1 MAIVD
6 LQATASLHRQ
16 QLEASAAALALT
28 LSAQQVD
35 LLLAYMG
42 WLQKWN
48 KVYNLTSLRDPAEML
63 LHHLIDSLSA
73 VAPLQRH
80 LSALSSES
88 STPNALPGA
97 ACDASPAQSVR
108 VLDVGSGGGLPG
120 VVLAICLPH
129 VSVTCVDTVNK
140 KAAFIQQ
147 VAAALRLPNLKG
159 LHARVESIQGGF
171 DVVTSR
177 AFASLRDFTTWSRGA
192 LVPGG
197 VWMAMKGKH
206 PAQELAELAADVD
219 VFHVEHLHVP
229 GLDAERCMV
238 WMRIKS

>member
-1 MAIVD
+1 MATVD
-6 LQATASLHRQ
+6 LQTTASLHRQ
-16 QLEASAAALALT
+16 QLEASAAALTLT

-63 LHHLIDSLSA
+63 SHHLIDSLSA

-80 LSALSSES
+80 LATLSGSPVTS
-88 STPNALPGA
+88 NDTPDATCDSTP
-97 ACDASPAQSVR
+97 AQPVR

-159 LHARVESIQGGF
+159 LHARVETIQGGF

-206 PAQELAELAADVD
+206 PVQELAELAADVD
-219 VFHVEHLHVP
+219 VFHVEPLHVP

-238 WMRIKS
+238 WMRVKG

>member
-1 MAIVD
+1 MATVD

-16 QLEASAAALALT
+16 QLEASAAALTLT

-63 LHHLIDSLSA
+63 SHHLIDSLSA
-73 VAPLQRH
+73 VVPLQRH
-80 LSALSSES
+80 LAMLPGSPATS
-88 STPNALPGA
+88 NALPDA
-97 ACDASPAQSVR
+97 TCDSTPAQPVR

-120 VVLAICLPH
+120 VVLAICLPR

-159 LHARVESIQGGF
+159 LHARVETIQGGF

-206 PAQELAELAADVD
+206 PVQELAELATDVD
-219 VFHVEHLHVP
+219 VFHVEPLHVP

-238 WMRIKS
+238 WMRVKG

>member
-1 MAIVD
+1 MMSVD
-6 LQATASLHRQ
+6 HSPAAESAYRR
-16 QLEASAAALALT
+16 QLEEAAAALGLT

-48 KVYNLTSLRDPAEML
+48 KVYNLTSLRNPAEML
-63 LHHLIDSLSA
+63 SHHLIDSLSA
-73 VAPLQRH
+73 IAPLQRH
-80 LSALSSES
+80 VSTLLSAG
-88 STPNALPGA
+88 GA
-97 ACDASPAQSVR
+97 TAAASHQIR
-108 VLDVGSGGGLPG
+108 LLDVGSGGGLPG
-120 VVLAICLPH
+120 VVLAICLPQ

-159 LHARVESIQGGF
+159 LHARVETVQGGF

-177 AFASLRDFTTWSRGA
+177 AFASLRDFTTWSRNA
-192 LVPGG
+192 LVEGG

-206 PAQELAELAADVD
+206 PAQELADLSADVD
-219 VFHVEHLHVP
+219 VFHVEPLQVP

-238 WMRIKS
+238 WMKPQPR

>member
-1 MAIVD
+1 MATEGAD
-6 LQATASLHRQ
+6 ALHRQ
-16 QLEASAAALALT
+16 QLEQTAAALALS
-28 LSAQQVD
+28 LSAQQID

-63 LHHLIDSLSA
+63 SHHLADSLSA

-80 LSALSSES
+80 LL
-88 STPNALPGA
+88 TLPPA
-97 ACDASPAQSVR
+97 ADGQSVQAVR

-129 VSVTCVDTVNK
+129 VAVTCVDTVNK

-159 LHARVESIQGGF
+159 LHARVETVQGGF

-192 LVPGG
+192 LVQGG
-197 VWMAMKGKH
+197 VWMAMKGKR
-206 PAQELAELAADVD
+206 PAQELSELSPDVD
-219 VFHVEHLHVP
+219 VFHVEPLVVP

-238 WMRIKS
+238 WMRPQ

>member
-1 MAIVD
+1 MATVD
-6 LQATASLHRQ
+6 WQAAASWHRQ

-63 LHHLIDSLSA
+63 SHHLIDSLSA
-73 VAPLQRH
+73 VVPLQRH
-80 LSALSSES
+80 LATLHGSPATS
-88 STPNALPGA
+88 NALPDA
-97 ACDASPAQSVR
+97 TCDSTPAQPVR

-159 LHARVESIQGGF
+159 LHARVETIQGGF

-206 PAQELAELAADVD
+206 PVQELAELAADVD
-219 VFHVEHLHVP
+219 VFHVEPLHVP

-238 WMRIKS
+238 WMRVKG

>member
-1 MAIVD
+1 MATVD
-6 LQATASLHRQ
+6 LQAMASLHRQ

-48 KVYNLTSLRDPAEML
+48 KVYNLTSLRDPTEML
-63 LHHLIDSLSA
+63 SHHLIDSLSA

-80 LSALSSES
+80 LA
-88 STPNALPGA
+88 TLPGA
-97 ACDASPAQSVR
+97 SATSNATPDTTPDATPAQPVR

-159 LHARVESIQGGF
+159 LHARVETIQGGF

-206 PAQELAELAADVD
+206 PAQELTELTSEVD
-219 VFHVEHLHVP
+219 VFHVEPLHVP
-229 GLDAERCMV
+229 GLDAERCMI
-238 WMRIKS
+238 WMRPKG

>member
-1 MAIVD
+1 MNTVA
-6 LQATASLHRQ
+6 AGGMTAAALLHRR
-16 QLEASAAALALT
+16 QLEASAAELALT
-28 LSAQQVD
+28 LTAQQVD
-35 LLLAYMG
+35 LLLAYMD

-48 KVYNLTSLRDPAEML
+48 KVYNLTSLRDPADML
-63 LHHLIDSLSA
+63 SHHLIDSLSA

-80 LSALSSES
+80 LSTLAAES
-88 STPNALPGA
+88 SPSD
-97 ACDASPAQSVR
+97 DAPDATPAQPVR

-159 LHARVESIQGGF
+159 LHARVETIQGGF

-177 AFASLRDFTTWSRGA
+177 AFASLRDFTAWSRGA

-206 PAQELAELAADVD
+206 PAQELAELAPDVE
-219 VFHVEHLHVP
+219 VFHVEPLVVP

-238 WMRIKS
+238 WMRLTSV